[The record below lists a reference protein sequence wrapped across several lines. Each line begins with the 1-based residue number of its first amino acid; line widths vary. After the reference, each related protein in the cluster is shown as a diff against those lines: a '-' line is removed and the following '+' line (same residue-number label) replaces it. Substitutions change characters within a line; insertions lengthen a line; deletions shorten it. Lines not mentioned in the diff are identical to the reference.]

1 MGKVPT
7 YVRIL
12 KYKRNNKL
20 LKNIEFGDG
29 LSDSYGE

>member
-7 YVRIL
+7 YVQIL
-12 KYKRNNKL
+12 KNKWNNKL